1 MGGVN
6 RRVSIGGAM
15 MQASKTDILYTKN
28 VHAAKRSEDIAH
40 LSPGNAK
47 IFAKQSHRMVL
58 YTEDNLSGYNG
69 RGASWIKLAKS
80 STGKLHFRKMLWQYK
95 RQEDHTKTNTKRRM
109 HELQI

>member
-6 RRVSIGGAM
+6 RRVSIGGAT

-58 YTEDNLSGYNG
+58 YTEDNLSGSPLMT
-69 RGASWIKLAKS
+69 RWVSCRS
-80 STGKLHFRKMLWQYK
+80 STASRAPVCLGQRP
-95 RQEDHTKTNTKRRM
+95 RRSR
-109 HELQI
+109 

>member
-6 RRVSIGGAM
+6 RRVSIGGAT

-69 RGASWIKLAKS
+69 HGASWIKLAKS
-80 STGKLHFRKMLWQYK
+80 STGKLHFR
-95 RQEDHTKTNTKRRM
+95 NTKGRKTIRRPIQKGGCM
-109 HELQI
+109 SFRSD